1 MPIVSRSK
9 RRFSRAMTLRPPAAR
24 WPSGLGRLSLQ
35 CWIQRSRSCNFQ
47 DEVAGVAFEI
57 WDSHAWCTS
66 VFFVASLVFESLS
79 TSFLSHKQCTWRG
92 HCGSITPWQ
101 FIYQRWCSISL
112 PTLPLNWVE
121 LLRSWDKLPHQLLND
136 WKFHHSPSRLWN
148 LRLQQQGTSSHNHA
162 SVTYIHP
169 SPRANGN
176 NEPLLLG
183 LVRINKDMYWQRPYV
198 RTYIHTVQQ
207 SRAEQRRAEQST
219 V

>member
-1 MPIVSRSK
+1 MSLDPSAGFLVPWPWDLGCQVTFWPWPPQPSVLDSEIK
-9 RRFSRAMTLRPPAAR
+9 KLQFSRWSGRSCFRDRQPRLVHLRVLWCSLWLRLFSKVCRPPFWVISSVPGGDIAA
-24 WPSGLGRLSLQ
+24 PSPHD
-35 CWIQRSRSCNFQ
+35 N
-47 DEVAGVAFEI
+47 
-57 WDSHAWCTS
+57 
-66 VFFVASLVFESLS
+66 
-79 TSFLSHKQCTWRG
+79 SFIS
-92 HCGSITPWQ
+92 
-101 FIYQRWCSISL
+101 SISL

-148 LRLQQQGTSSHNHA
+148 LRLQQQGTSSHMHA

-207 SRAEQRRAEQST
+207 SRAKQRRAEQST